1 LATILKPVF
10 SVVLSHLPVGDRWP
24 RRNVPWMFVLKR
36 GKKPMAEGQLEKA
49 DKKEVVSDL
58 VFNI

>member
-1 LATILKPVF
+1 
-10 SVVLSHLPVGDRWP
+10 VVLSHLPVGDRWP

-58 VFNI
+58 VSFNIPVCL